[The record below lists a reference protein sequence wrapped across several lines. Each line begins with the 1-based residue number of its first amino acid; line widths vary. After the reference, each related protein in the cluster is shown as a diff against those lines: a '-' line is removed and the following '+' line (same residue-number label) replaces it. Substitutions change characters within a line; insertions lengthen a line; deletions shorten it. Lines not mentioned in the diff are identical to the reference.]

1 MSFILFG
8 RVVPIFPMW
17 TMDPISALQ
26 RESSQKIE
34 QAVLAWIKFGASTS
48 VKLRAL
54 FELEIRRSEKNAW
67 RETTEVS
74 NRTEVIDSYPVL
86 FSSFQSSSIQLYP
99 VVSLSF
105 RCPGALQ
112 KFGSLLWSE
121 FATTAPGWLAGS
133 TGHGKTAPSIYKSN
147 VDFVQ
152 TCANMYNLQ
161 TVLCKMC

>member
-1 MSFILFG
+1 
-8 RVVPIFPMW
+8 
-17 TMDPISALQ
+17 MDPISALQ

-86 FSSFQSSSIQLYP
+86 FSSFQFFSVIFNP
-99 VVSLSF
+99 VVSSCF
-105 RCPGALQ
+105 V
-112 KFGSLLWSE
+112 KFS
-121 FATTAPGWLAGS
+121 
-133 TGHGKTAPSIYKSN
+133 
-147 VDFVQ
+147 
-152 TCANMYNLQ
+152 
-161 TVLCKMC
+161 